1 MATIWPLF
9 RWILT
14 LFSVF
19 IAFLCDNFCKKFQ
32 IGKEIFQIFFEKN
45 FQSANL
51 KILRWKLLEK
61 FVFCHKILWMLNW
74 KVKFGQNG
82 PKINPKGPEM
92 SIFLPKAK
100 YGHICH
106 ENCGHI
112 SKNFMAKAIWN
123 MATLAIYGH
132 SWEHCLFCFDEF
144 SNNSGIKKVAKK
156 FRIFAKIEKLNY
168 KYLLCPPVPFNRNL
182 SIETSFN
189 KDQFWYK
196 APYLL
201 KLTNRDIMH
210 SNLLNNPLKRTF
222 GGRHLNCKILLNDWT
237 K

>member
-1 MATIWPLF
+1 MNFDPI
-9 RWILT
+9 
-14 LFSVF
+14 FSF
-19 IAFLCDNFCKKFQ
+19 YCIFMWQFLQKFQ
-32 IGKEIFQIFFEKN
+32 IRNEIFQIVFEKN
-45 FQSANL
+45 FQIANL

-132 SWEHCLFCFDEF
+132 SWEHWFLILSKLRICFILK
-144 SNNSGIKKVAKK
+144 NI
-156 FRIFAKIEKLNY
+156 
-168 KYLLCPPVPFNRNL
+168 L
-182 SIETSFN
+182 SKSEAS
-189 KDQFWYK
+189 
-196 APYLL
+196 
-201 KLTNRDIMH
+201 
-210 SNLLNNPLKRTF
+210 
-222 GGRHLNCKILLNDWT
+222 
-237 K
+237 

>member
-1 MATIWPLF
+1 MKGFDYQCSQLFETKYGQWHWKSWPLWPKIFSNMATIWPLF
-9 RWILT
+9 QWILT

-32 IGKEIFQIFFEKN
+32 IWKEIFQIFFEKN

-132 SWEHCLFCFDEF
+132 SWEHCTKL
-144 SNNSGIKKVAKK
+144 
-156 FRIFAKIEKLNY
+156 RIW
-168 KYLLCPPVPFNRNL
+168 L
-182 SIETSFN
+182 S
-189 KDQFWYK
+189 
-196 APYLL
+196 
-201 KLTNRDIMH
+201 R
-210 SNLLNNPLKRTF
+210 
-222 GGRHLNCKILLNDWT
+222 
-237 K
+237 

>member
-123 MATLAIYGH
+123 MATLAIYGQ
-132 SWEHCLFCFDEF
+132 SWEHWLWWFLKYQKTNTPSPRF
-144 SNNSGIKKVAKK
+144 NSKITQVYKK
-156 FRIFAKIEKLNY
+156 FRWVSWILIHF
-168 KYLLCPPVPFNRNL
+168 
-182 SIETSFN
+182 
-189 KDQFWYK
+189 
-196 APYLL
+196 
-201 KLTNRDIMH
+201 
-210 SNLLNNPLKRTF
+210 RTF
-222 GGRHLNCKILLNDWT
+222 SCLIINNRWRFFLKNPN
-237 K
+237 

>member
-32 IGKEIFQIFFEKN
+32 IWKEIFQIFFEKN

-132 SWEHCLFCFDEF
+132 SWEHCLTD
-144 SNNSGIKKVAKK
+144 AKK
-156 FRIFAKIEKLNY
+156 EVC
-168 KYLLCPPVPFNRNL
+168 LCLFV
-182 SIETSFN
+182 
-189 KDQFWYK
+189 Y
-196 APYLL
+196 A
-201 KLTNRDIMH
+201 
-210 SNLLNNPLKRTF
+210 
-222 GGRHLNCKILLNDWT
+222 
-237 K
+237 

>member
-1 MATIWPLF
+1 M
-9 RWILT
+9 T

-132 SWEHCLFCFDEF
+132 SWEHWKW
-144 SNNSGIKKVAKK
+144 SINSHISHSEVASQK
-156 FRIFAKIEKLNY
+156 
-168 KYLLCPPVPFNRNL
+168 
-182 SIETSFN
+182 
-189 KDQFWYK
+189 Q
-196 APYLL
+196 
-201 KLTNRDIMH
+201 
-210 SNLLNNPLKRTF
+210 
-222 GGRHLNCKILLNDWT
+222 
-237 K
+237 

>member
-132 SWEHCLFCFDEF
+132 SWEHWRKIWIFLRHCIIVQLIFLLMRH
-144 SNNSGIKKVAKK
+144 NSHCTACG
-156 FRIFAKIEKLNY
+156 LPW
-168 KYLLCPPVPFNRNL
+168 LCP
-182 SIETSFN
+182 
-189 KDQFWYK
+189 
-196 APYLL
+196 
-201 KLTNRDIMH
+201 
-210 SNLLNNPLKRTF
+210 
-222 GGRHLNCKILLNDWT
+222 NCPCWPMWGQAT
-237 K
+237 GSAVAAHVS

>member
-1 MATIWPLF
+1 MIFLRKFHDFEDFQCSQLLKIKYGQIFWNPWPIWPIFSTNMATIWPLF

-32 IGKEIFQIFFEKN
+32 IWKEIFQIFFEKN

-132 SWEHCLFCFDEF
+132 SWEHCFQVSTAE
-144 SNNSGIKKVAKK
+144 KVK
-156 FRIFAKIEKLNY
+156 
-168 KYLLCPPVPFNRNL
+168 V
-182 SIETSFN
+182 
-189 KDQFWYK
+189 
-196 APYLL
+196 
-201 KLTNRDIMH
+201 
-210 SNLLNNPLKRTF
+210 
-222 GGRHLNCKILLNDWT
+222 
-237 K
+237 